1 MSPNILAIIL
11 AIIPVSASANLL
23 TYDWTGECTQFC
35 SGMAQAIIVTP
46 APVFD
51 CGTGGCQDTVGILYR
66 DSVKQFIGANGEIV
80 NVDIGGFV
88 DIPNNLVRLDK
99 EGPHANH
106 FWFNSDGTWETLVN
120 LRVDT

>member
-80 NVDIGGFV
+80 NVDIGGFLG
-88 DIPNNLVRLDK
+88 IPHKHLAIHK
-99 EGPHANH
+99 ERPAA
-106 FWFNSDGTWETLVN
+106 D
-120 LRVDT
+120 